1 MGVRI
6 RCPGYLEKTWMDS
19 TKRKDA
25 ATTTRESYGIKESKM
40 KFEMEFGIFNDK
52 LVIETSDFDI
62 IKIFQE
68 FVMFQ
73 EAYGWAVKYEA
84 IPLEEDEDVDFSL
97 DSEEPL

>member
-1 MGVRI
+1 
-6 RCPGYLEKTWMDS
+6 
-19 TKRKDA
+19 
-25 ATTTRESYGIKESKM
+25 M

-73 EAYGWAVKYEA
+73 EAHGWAVKYEA
-84 IPLEEDEDVDFSL
+84 VYCEDE
-97 DSEEPL
+97 EEEEL

>member
-1 MGVRI
+1 
-6 RCPGYLEKTWMDS
+6 
-19 TKRKDA
+19 
-25 ATTTRESYGIKESKM
+25 M

-73 EAYGWAVKYEA
+73 EAHGWAVDYKAVEPDDDEIE
-84 IPLEEDEDVDFSL
+84 IPPFAL
-97 DSEEPL
+97 DTYEPL

>member
-1 MGVRI
+1 
-6 RCPGYLEKTWMDS
+6 
-19 TKRKDA
+19 
-25 ATTTRESYGIKESKM
+25 M

-73 EAYGWAVKYEA
+73 EAYGWAVNYKAVEPVDEIKEE
-84 IPLEEDEDVDFSL
+84 IPPFAL
-97 DSEEPL
+97 DTYEPL

>member
-1 MGVRI
+1 
-6 RCPGYLEKTWMDS
+6 
-19 TKRKDA
+19 
-25 ATTTRESYGIKESKM
+25 M

-73 EAYGWAVKYEA
+73 EAYGWAVNYKAVEPVVDENEEE
-84 IPLEEDEDVDFSL
+84 IPPFAL
-97 DSEEPL
+97 DTYEPL

>member
-1 MGVRI
+1 
-6 RCPGYLEKTWMDS
+6 
-19 TKRKDA
+19 
-25 ATTTRESYGIKESKM
+25 M

-52 LVIETSDFDI
+52 LVIETTDFDM

-84 IPLEEDEDVDFSL
+84 VSCDDPEE
-97 DSEEPL
+97 EEEL

>member
-1 MGVRI
+1 
-6 RCPGYLEKTWMDS
+6 
-19 TKRKDA
+19 
-25 ATTTRESYGIKESKM
+25 M

-73 EAYGWAVKYEA
+73 EAYGWAVNYEA
-84 IPLEEDEDVDFSL
+84 VEPDDDEIEEKIPPFAL
-97 DSEEPL
+97 DTYEPL

>member
-1 MGVRI
+1 MES
-6 RCPGYLEKTWMDS
+6 P
-19 TKRKDA
+19 KREDA
-25 ATTTRESYGIKESKM
+25 ATTTRESHGIKESKM

>member
-1 MGVRI
+1 M
-6 RCPGYLEKTWMDS
+6 T
-19 TKRKDA
+19 
-25 ATTTRESYGIKESKM
+25 M

>member
-1 MGVRI
+1 M
-6 RCPGYLEKTWMDS
+6 T
-19 TKRKDA
+19 
-25 ATTTRESYGIKESKM
+25 M

-73 EAYGWAVKYEA
+73 EAYGWAVNYKAVEPVDDEIEKE
-84 IPLEEDEDVDFSL
+84 IPPFAL
-97 DSEEPL
+97 DTYEPL

>member
-1 MGVRI
+1 M
-6 RCPGYLEKTWMDS
+6 T
-19 TKRKDA
+19 
-25 ATTTRESYGIKESKM
+25 M

-73 EAYGWAVKYEA
+73 EAHGWAVDYKAVDLDDEIKEE
-84 IPLEEDEDVDFSL
+84 IPPFAL
-97 DSEEPL
+97 DTYEPL

>member
-1 MGVRI
+1 MVA
-6 RCPGYLEKTWMDS
+6 
-19 TKRKDA
+19 TKREDA

-73 EAYGWAVKYEA
+73 EAHGWAVNYEA
-84 IPLEEDEDVDFSL
+84 VDCDEDEEIPPFAL
-97 DSEEPL
+97 NTHEPL